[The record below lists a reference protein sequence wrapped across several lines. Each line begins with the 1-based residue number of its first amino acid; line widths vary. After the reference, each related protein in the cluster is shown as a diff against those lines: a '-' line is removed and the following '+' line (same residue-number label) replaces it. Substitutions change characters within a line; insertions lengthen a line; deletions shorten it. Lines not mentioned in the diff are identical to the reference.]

1 MLTNLRVSPFG
12 HIGTPPTCP
21 HCGKELGWWAVPN
34 MEHHRV
40 CLQNPV
46 NKEALRKMVETF
58 NGGMEARP
66 SEQNGPNLLPP
77 AKEKT
82 VGKQVSS
89 EASFG
94 KDPVE
99 EV

>member
-1 MLTNLRVSPFG
+1 MSRNR
-12 HIGTPPTCP
+12 IIDGT
-21 HCGKELGWWAVPN
+21 
-34 MEHHRV
+34 
-40 CLQNPV
+40 
-46 NKEALRKMVETF
+46 
-58 NGGMEARP
+58 EARP

-82 VGKQVSS
+82 VGKQVS
-89 EASFG
+89 